1 MKKYLSHNGNLI
13 QRGSNKFIYRKYNPP
28 TPPILDIVHFMYC
41 ANDFDG
47 TKIPNRAT
55 NSDIYDYL
63 SCGTITK
70 NGSGANCYLTND
82 LNPDNFL
89 YTTLSTNTRDLMKAV
104 NNTYTFYVRVV
115 QDYSSWTG
123 GVITW
128 RFNPNKGP
136 GANYC
141 YMIRC
146 ESQKLQIHF
155 MSWINTNFSLTS
167 SDSVYKIEMS
177 GNTCIITDLVNG
189 TYETYINSND
199 RGMSTIMASFVGGG
213 SEPPINPGGYEQY
226 LDKFYA
232 IAGVARATT
241 TAEDEAIKTY
251 MLTQGV

>member
-1 MKKYLSHNGNLI
+1 MKKYLSHNGNLLY
-13 QRGSNKFIYRKYNPP
+13 RGANHFVYRNYTPP

-55 NSDIYDYL
+55 NSDIGDYL

-70 NGSGANCYLTND
+70 NGSGSNCYLTND
-82 LNPDNFL
+82 LNSDNFL
-89 YTTLSTNTRDLMKAV
+89 YTTLSTNTRDLMKAI
-104 NNTYTFYVRVV
+104 NNTYTFYVRVK
-115 QDYSSWTG
+115 QDYSYSTG
-123 GVITW
+123 GIITW
-128 RFNPNKGP
+128 RFNPNQGP
-136 GANYC
+136 GESYC

-146 ESQKLQIHF
+146 EDQKIQIHF
-155 MSWINTNFSLTS
+155 MYGVNTNFSLT

-177 GNTCIITDLVNG
+177 GNTCIITDLATG
-189 TYETYINSND
+189 TYETYFDSND

-213 SEPPINPGGYEQY
+213 GEPPLYPSGYEQY

-241 TAEDEAIKTY
+241 TDEDEVIKTY
-251 MLTQGV
+251 MLSQGV